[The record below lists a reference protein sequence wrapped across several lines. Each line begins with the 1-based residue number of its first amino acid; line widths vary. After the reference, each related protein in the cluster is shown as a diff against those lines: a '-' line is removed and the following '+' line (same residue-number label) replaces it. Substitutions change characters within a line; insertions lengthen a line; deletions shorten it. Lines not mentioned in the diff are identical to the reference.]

1 MHITWKDI
9 VLGVTKGLLAG
20 FSLWIVY
27 VLIWMFDGLLFAS
40 SSFNWIYLLTIVS
53 VCLPIMFTLL
63 LTLLP
68 KRQLLLNNILKRD
81 AWSIGAFVPAV
92 FLSLLLLHNLSYW
105 LDSIKYFD
113 MGNAGG
119 MILCLFS
126 FIFICCMVVT
136 DLSIVIIV
144 AIATTKERKKKANWT
159 CTEKY

>member
-27 VLIWMFDGLLFAS
+27 FLIWLFDGLLFAT
-40 SSFNWIYLLTIVS
+40 SSFNWLYLLTLAS

-68 KRQLLLNNILKRD
+68 KRKLLLKNILKRD
-81 AWSIGAFVPAV
+81 GWSIGAFVPAV
-92 FLSLLLLHNLSYW
+92 FLALLLLHNLSNW

-113 MGNAGG
+113 MGDAGG

-144 AIATTKERKKKANWT
+144 AIATTKK
-159 CTEKY
+159 EKSKP

>member
-1 MHITWKDI
+1 MRTRWKDI

-27 VLIWMFDGLLFAS
+27 FLIWMFDGLLFFFFF
-40 SSFNWIYLLTIVS
+40 FNWIYLLTIVS

-92 FLSLLLLHNLSYW
+92 FLALLLLHNLSYW

-113 MGNAGG
+113 LGNAGG
-119 MILCLFS
+119 MVLCLFS
-126 FIFICCMVVT
+126 LIFICCMVIT
-136 DLSIVIIV
+136 DLSIVIVV
-144 AIATTKERKKKANWT
+144 AIATNKKRKRGNWNGM
-159 CTEKY
+159 EKY